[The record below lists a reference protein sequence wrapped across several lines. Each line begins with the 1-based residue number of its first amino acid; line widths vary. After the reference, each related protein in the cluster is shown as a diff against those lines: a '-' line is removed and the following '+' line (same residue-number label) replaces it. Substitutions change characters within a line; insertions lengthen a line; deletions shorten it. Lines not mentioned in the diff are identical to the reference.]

1 MRPPFYHT
9 QTHTGKRR
17 FTQNTQAKYDAKN
30 EEYRALRSG
39 LYEVGYMGLDRG
51 AWVGYN
57 LGMSDPKQP
66 AWGAFW
72 SLVLIQFTN
81 ALNEKGVQFL
91 LIALG
96 IWMGSTLQYPLSVLI
111 VLPYVLF
118 SPLAGWLADRFSKT
132 RLLQHMVLL
141 QVVALA
147 GMAAGL
153 FWHSL
158 PLAVGFFTLFCV
170 QAMFFSPAKK
180 GLVKDMVG
188 TRHIGFAS
196 GILEISSILALLVG
210 QIGALWVV
218 YHLLSR
224 WGEYAGWEAAA
235 WPCAVCGV
243 VAVAVYVLSLWLPL
257 YAPLGTRRFS
267 LRLLVEHFAQLRLL
281 WQDRILRYSEVG
293 IGYFWFIAGVMMLI
307 ALQMAQEAQAVESS
321 GHFMQILGQQKDSA
335 LLIAWISG
343 GSIVGGVLASALCA
357 RRVDTRL
364 TIIGGVGMA
373 LACLGLVYLP
383 YGYPVFY
390 GALGLAGLAAAGYLV
405 PLNALL
411 QDHAEDARR
420 GDVIAAGNLVDC
432 GLGILSVVVQ
442 GGMREAGMSTRMQ
455 CLALAVCSVLVTLYL
470 ARQMRQR
477 S

>member
-1 MRPPFYHT
+1 
-9 QTHTGKRR
+9 
-17 FTQNTQAKYDAKN
+17 
-30 EEYRALRSG
+30 
-39 LYEVGYMGLDRG
+39 
-51 AWVGYN
+51 
-57 LGMSDPKQP
+57 MSDPKKP

-96 IWMGSTLQYPLSVLI
+96 IWMGRTLQYPLSVLI

-118 SPLAGWLADRFSKT
+118 SPLSGWLADRYSKT

-147 GMAAGL
+147 GMTAGL
-153 FWHSL
+153 LIHNLELS
-158 PLAVGFFTLFCV
+158 VGSFTLFCV

-196 GILEISSILALLVG
+196 GILEITAMLALLVG
-210 QIGALWVV
+210 QIGALWIV
-218 YHLLSR
+218 YHLLSK
-224 WGEYAGWEAAA
+224 WGESAGWEAAA
-235 WPCAVCGV
+235 WPCAVCGL
-243 VAVAVYVLSLWLPL
+243 VALAVYALSLGLPR
-257 YAPLGTRRFS
+257 YEPLGTRRFS
-267 LRLLVEHFAQLRLL
+267 VSLFWEHFVQLRLL
-281 WQDRILRYSEVG
+281 WRDRVLRYSEVG

-307 ALQMAQEAQAVESS
+307 ALQMAQEAQSAAGG
-321 GHFMQILGQQKDSA
+321 GHFMHILGQQKDSA

-343 GSIVGGVLASALCA
+343 GSILGGVLASLLCSK
-357 RRVDTRL
+357 RINTNL
-364 TIIGGVGMA
+364 TLIGGAGMA
-373 LACLGLVYLP
+373 FACLGLVFLP
-383 YGYPVFY
+383 YGHPAFY
-390 GALGLAGLAAAGYLV
+390 GALALAGLAAAGYLV

-411 QDHAEDARR
+411 QDHAEDSRR

-432 GLGILSVVVQ
+432 ALGILSVVVQ
-442 GGMREAGMSTRMQ
+442 GGMRAAGMSTRMQ
-455 CLALAVCSVLVTLYL
+455 CLALALSSALVTLYL
-470 ARQMRQR
+470 AQQLRQR